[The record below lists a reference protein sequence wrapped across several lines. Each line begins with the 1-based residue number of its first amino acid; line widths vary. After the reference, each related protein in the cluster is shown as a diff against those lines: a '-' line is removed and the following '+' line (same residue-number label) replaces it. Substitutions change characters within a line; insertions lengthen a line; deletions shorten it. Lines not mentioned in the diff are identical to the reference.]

1 MTTLDDLRTGDNALA
16 PHYTRFS
23 VRERLLLSGHSHQA
37 WPDVAE
43 EGLLESFAD
52 AARDVD
58 EKWGRAFA
66 KADELRAG
74 FRLLLGDPHGEYALG
89 ASTHDLVLRFL
100 SAMEL
105 PRRPRLVTTDGEFH
119 TLRRQ
124 LARLE
129 EEGVEVVRVPLEP
142 VTTLA
147 ERVAAEVDDN
157 TAAVLVSAVLFE
169 TSRLVPGLAHLAD
182 SCRARS
188 IELVV
193 DAYHALGVV
202 PFPLHD
208 LGLTNAWVLGGGYK
222 YLQLGEGNCFLRLP
236 AHAQELRPVI
246 TGWYAEFG
254 ALADERRP
262 GGVAYATGGDR
273 FAGATYDPAS
283 HYRGVRVQRFFAEQ
297 GLTPGVPARGLPAP
311 GGAARVGV
319 RQARLARGRRHA
331 GSLGAVGAAR
341 RVPLAALRRRR
352 CAAGGAGRPGCPHR
366 QPGPPP
372 ALRPGAVPLRQP
384 AGDGDG
390 HPRHGGPRLISE
402 LPVRIAGPLL
412 VRRRRRSRLVP
423 GTRGRTTSALG
434 PANP

>member
-1 MTTLDDLRTGDNALA
+1 MSTLDDIRTSPNALA
-16 PHYTRFS
+16 GSYRRFA
-23 VRERLLLSGHSHQA
+23 VADRLLLTGHSHQA

-43 EGLLESFAD
+43 EGLLEAFAD

-58 EKWGRAFA
+58 AKWDRAFA

-74 FRLLLGDPHGEYALG
+74 FRVLLGDRRGEFALG
-89 ASTHDLVLRFL
+89 TSTHDLVLRFL
-100 SAMEL
+100 SAVDL

-129 EEGVEVVRVPLEP
+129 EEGVEVVRVPVEP

-147 ERVAAEVDDN
+147 ERVADQVDGG
-157 TAAVLVSAVLFE
+157 TAAVLISAVLFE

-182 SCRARS
+182 VCRGRS
-188 IELVV
+188 VELVV

-202 PFPLHD
+202 PFSLHD

-262 GGVAYATGGDR
+262 GAVAYAPGSDR
-273 FAGATYDPAS
+273 FAGATYDPTS
-283 HYRGVRVQRFFAEQ
+283 HYRAVRVQRFFTEQ
-297 GLTPGVPARGLPAP
+297 GLTPRFLREVSQHQVGLLARHFDELDLPEDVVTRDRETPLGMIGGFLSLRCRDAAGLQAALAERGVRTDARGPYLRFGPAP
-311 GGAARVGV
+311 YLSDLQLETAMATLGEVV
-319 RQARLARGRRHA
+319 RGQ
-331 GSLGAVGAAR
+331 
-341 RVPLAALRRRR
+341 
-352 CAAGGAGRPGCPHR
+352 
-366 QPGPPP
+366 
-372 ALRPGAVPLRQP
+372 
-384 AGDGDG
+384 
-390 HPRHGGPRLISE
+390 
-402 LPVRIAGPLL
+402 
-412 VRRRRRSRLVP
+412 
-423 GTRGRTTSALG
+423 
-434 PANP
+434 

>member
-1 MTTLDDLRTGDNALA
+1 MTSLEDLRADSNALA
-16 PHYTRFS
+16 AYYTRFS

-43 EGLLESFAD
+43 EGLIESFAD

-58 EKWGRAFA
+58 LKWERAFA

-105 PRRPRLVTTDGEFH
+105 PRRPRLVTTEGEFH

-129 EEGVEVVRVPLEP
+129 EEGVEVVRVPVEP

-147 ERVAAEVDDN
+147 ERVAAEVDDH

-182 SCRARS
+182 ACRDRS

-283 HYRGVRVQRFFAEQ
+283 HYRGARVQRFFAEQ
-297 GLTPGVPARGLPAP
+297 GLTPEFLREVSQHQVGLLADVFDKLALPEDVVTRDRETPLGMLGGFLSLRCADAGALQAALAGQGVRTDSRGPYLRFGPAP
-311 GGAARVGV
+311 YLSDTQLETAMGT
-319 RQARLARGRRHA
+319 
-331 GSLGAVGAAR
+331 LGAV
-341 RVPLAALRRRR
+341 
-352 CAAGGAGRPGCPHR
+352 
-366 QPGPPP
+366 
-372 ALRPGAVPLRQP
+372 
-384 AGDGDG
+384 
-390 HPRHGGPRLISE
+390 
-402 LPVRIAGPLL
+402 VRG
-412 VRRRRRSRLVP
+412 
-423 GTRGRTTSALG
+423 
-434 PANP
+434 

>member
-1 MTTLDDLRTGDNALA
+1 MTTLEDLRPAANALA
-16 PHYTRFS
+16 AHYTRFA
-23 VRERLLLSGHSHQA
+23 VGERLLLSGHSHQA

-43 EGLLESFAD
+43 EGLLEAFAD

-58 EKWGRAFA
+58 GKWDRAFA

-74 FRLLLGDPHGEYALG
+74 FRMLLGDPHGEYALG

-100 SAMEL
+100 SAVDL
-105 PRRPRLVTTDGEFH
+105 PRRPRLVTTEGEFH

-129 EEGVEVVRVPLEP
+129 EEGVEVVRVPLDP
-142 VTTLA
+142 VPTLA
-147 ERVAAEVDDN
+147 ERVAGEVDDR

-169 TSRLVPGLAHLAD
+169 TSRLVPGLAHLAEH
-182 SCRARS
+182 CRSRS

-202 PFPLHD
+202 PFALHD

-262 GGVAYATGGDR
+262 GAVAYAMGGDR
-273 FAGATYDPAS
+273 FAGATYDPTS
-283 HYRGVRVQRFFAEQ
+283 HYRGARVQRFFAEH
-297 GLTPGVPARGLPAP
+297 GLTPDFLREVSQHQVGLLARTFDSLGLPSDVVTRDRETPLGMIGGFLSLRSADAGKLQAELAARGVRTDSRGEYLRFGPAP
-311 GGAARVGV
+311 YLSDVQLETAMAMLGEIV
-319 RQARLARGRRHA
+319 RG
-331 GSLGAVGAAR
+331 
-341 RVPLAALRRRR
+341 
-352 CAAGGAGRPGCPHR
+352 
-366 QPGPPP
+366 
-372 ALRPGAVPLRQP
+372 
-384 AGDGDG
+384 
-390 HPRHGGPRLISE
+390 
-402 LPVRIAGPLL
+402 
-412 VRRRRRSRLVP
+412 
-423 GTRGRTTSALG
+423 
-434 PANP
+434 

>member
-1 MTTLDDLRTGDNALA
+1 MTTLDDLRADDNALA
-16 PHYTRFS
+16 PHYSRFG
-23 VRERLLLSGHSHQA
+23 VAERLLLSGHSHQA

-43 EGLLESFAD
+43 EGLRESFAD

-129 EEGVEVVRVPLEP
+129 EEGVEVVRVPLDP

-147 ERVAAEVDDN
+147 ERVAAEVNDD

-182 SCRARS
+182 SCRGRS

-202 PFPLHD
+202 PFALHD

-254 ALADERRP
+254 ALADERHP
-262 GGVAYATGGDR
+262 GAVPYATGGDR

-297 GLTPGVPARGLPAP
+297 GLTPEFLREVSQHQVGLLASVFDSLGLPEDVVTRDRSVELDRL
-311 GGAARVGV
+311 GGFLSLRCADASGLQAALAAEGV
-319 RQARLARGRRHA
+319 RTDSRGQYLRFGPAPYLSDVQLETAMRT
-331 GSLGAVGAAR
+331 LGKV
-341 RVPLAALRRRR
+341 
-352 CAAGGAGRPGCPHR
+352 
-366 QPGPPP
+366 
-372 ALRPGAVPLRQP
+372 
-384 AGDGDG
+384 
-390 HPRHGGPRLISE
+390 
-402 LPVRIAGPLL
+402 IAG
-412 VRRRRRSRLVP
+412 
-423 GTRGRTTSALG
+423 
-434 PANP
+434 

>member
-1 MTTLDDLRTGDNALA
+1 LTTLDDLRTGDNALA
-16 PHYTRFS
+16 PHYSRFS

-182 SCRARS
+182 SCRDRS

-283 HYRGVRVQRFFAEQ
+283 HYRGARVQRFFAEQ
-297 GLTPGVPARGLPAP
+297 GLTPEFLREVSQHQVGLLASVFDKLGLPEDVVTRDRSVP
-311 GGAARVGV
+311 LERLGGFLSLRCADAGALQAALAAQGV
-319 RQARLARGRRHA
+319 RTDSRGHHLRFGPA
-331 GSLGAVGAAR
+331 PYLSDTQLETAMTT
-341 RVPLAALRRRR
+341 LAA
-352 CAAGGAGRPGCPHR
+352 
-366 QPGPPP
+366 
-372 ALRPGAVPLRQP
+372 V
-384 AGDGDG
+384 
-390 HPRHGGPRLISE
+390 
-402 LPVRIAGPLL
+402 VRG
-412 VRRRRRSRLVP
+412 
-423 GTRGRTTSALG
+423 
-434 PANP
+434 

>member
-1 MTTLDDLRTGDNALA
+1 MTTLDDLRADDNALA

-58 EKWGRAFA
+58 LKWERAFA

-105 PRRPRLVTTDGEFH
+105 PRRPRLVTTEGEFH

-129 EEGVEVVRVPLEP
+129 EEGVEVVRVPVEP

-147 ERVAAEVDDN
+147 ERVAAEVDDH

-182 SCRARS
+182 ACRDRS

-254 ALADERRP
+254 ALADERR
-262 GGVAYATGGDR
+262 GGVAYAMGGDR

-283 HYRGVRVQRFFAEQ
+283 HYRGARVQRFFAEQ
-297 GLTPGVPARGLPAP
+297 GLTPEFLREVSQHQVGLLTDVFDKLALPEDVVTRDRSVPLERLGGFLSLRSADAGALQAALAAQGVRTDSRGPYLRFGPAP
-311 GGAARVGV
+311 YLSDTQLETAMGTLGTVV
-319 RQARLARGRRHA
+319 RG
-331 GSLGAVGAAR
+331 
-341 RVPLAALRRRR
+341 
-352 CAAGGAGRPGCPHR
+352 
-366 QPGPPP
+366 
-372 ALRPGAVPLRQP
+372 
-384 AGDGDG
+384 
-390 HPRHGGPRLISE
+390 
-402 LPVRIAGPLL
+402 
-412 VRRRRRSRLVP
+412 
-423 GTRGRTTSALG
+423 
-434 PANP
+434 